1 MRLATPINL
10 DRATASRPARTV
22 PYRTGP
28 MPSRPARARAPKQ
41 IFDNSPA
48 VAARKKPTTPPTHRS
63 ARSASPSPT
72 ILPLAQPSATKA
84 TGRKKGAKSARVAPS
99 VGEAPTEPLSKE
111 ERDLAVC
118 QLKEEHGAAI
128 AWKQVAELVGSGTDE
143 KDIGVLK
150 SIYSRFRAKWK
161 QNGADGLTSL
171 KGDVERAKLAREAV
185 ARLRSRT
192 RVSPTAAQNGGG
204 MRGAAAAAPSTSL
217 RPCGRV
223 LNVYLPAGVSAIK
236 SIEV

>member
-1 MRLATPINL
+1 M
-10 DRATASRPARTV
+10 
-22 PYRTGP
+22 G
-28 MPSRPARARAPKQ
+28 PSRVESSRAGRDAVARSRLTPTRRAEAAAAAAEARAAQPRQAVGQ

-128 AWKQVAELVGSGTDE
+128 AWKQVAELVGSGTDA
-143 KDIGVLK
+143 KDIGALK
-150 SIYSRFRAKWK
+150 SSSRRRHLV
-161 QNGADGLTSL
+161 Q
-171 KGDVERAKLAREAV
+171 
-185 ARLRSRT
+185 
-192 RVSPTAAQNGGG
+192 Q
-204 MRGAAAAAPSTSL
+204 
-217 RPCGRV
+217 
-223 LNVYLPAGVSAIK
+223 
-236 SIEV
+236 

>member
-1 MRLATPINL
+1 M
-10 DRATASRPARTV
+10 PA
-22 PYRTGP
+22 
-28 MPSRPARARAPKQ
+28 RPARARAPKQ

-48 VAARKKPTTPPTHRS
+48 VAARKQPTTPPTHRS

-99 VGEAPTEPLSKE
+99 FGEAPTEPLSKE

-128 AWKQVAELVGSGTDE
+128 AWKQVAEMVGSGTDA
-143 KDIGVLK
+143 KDISALK
-150 SIYSRFRAKWK
+150 SIYQRFKAKWK

-185 ARLRSRT
+185 ARLPVAEPDACEPHGRAEWR
-192 RVSPTAAQNGGG
+192 RQRCDATAAQQQALE
-204 MRGAAAAAPSTSL
+204 R
-217 RPCGRV
+217 RV
-223 LNVYLPAGVSAIK
+223 HCPLGFLQHRLEK
-236 SIEV
+236 

>member
-1 MRLATPINL
+1 M
-10 DRATASRPARTV
+10 
-22 PYRTGP
+22 
-28 MPSRPARARAPKQ
+28 
-41 IFDNSPA
+41 
-48 VAARKKPTTPPTHRS
+48 
-63 ARSASPSPT
+63 
-72 ILPLAQPSATKA
+72 AQPSATKA

-99 VGEAPTEPLSKE
+99 FGEAPTEPLSKE
-111 ERDLAVC
+111 ERVLAVC

-128 AWKQVAELVGSGTDE
+128 AWKQVAELVGSGTDA
-143 KDIGVLK
+143 KDISALK
-150 SIYSRFRAKWK
+150 SIYQRFKAKWK

-204 MRGAAAAAPSTSL
+204 MRGAAAAAPRTSL

>member
-1 MRLATPINL
+1 M
-10 DRATASRPARTV
+10 
-22 PYRTGP
+22 
-28 MPSRPARARAPKQ
+28 AP
-41 IFDNSPA
+41 
-48 VAARKKPTTPPTHRS
+48 
-63 ARSASPSPT
+63 
-72 ILPLAQPSATKA
+72 PSATKA

-111 ERDLAVC
+111 ERVLAVC
-118 QLKEEHGAAI
+118 QLKEDHGAAI

-185 ARLRSRT
+185 ARLPVAEPDACEPHGRAEWR
-192 RVSPTAAQNGGG
+192 RQRCDATAAQQQALE
-204 MRGAAAAAPSTSL
+204 R
-217 RPCGRV
+217 RV
-223 LNVYLPAGVSAIK
+223 HCPLGFLQHRLEK
-236 SIEV
+236 

>member
-1 MRLATPINL
+1 M
-10 DRATASRPARTV
+10 PA
-22 PYRTGP
+22 
-28 MPSRPARARAPKQ
+28 RPARARAPKQ

-128 AWKQVAELVGSGTDE
+128 AWKQVAELVGSGTDA
-143 KDIGVLK
+143 KDISALK
-150 SIYSRFRAKWK
+150 SIYQRFKAKWK

-171 KGDVERAKLAREAV
+171 QGDVERAKLAR
-185 ARLRSRT
+185 ARHSSKPSSAASTARRASCSTASRSEC
-192 RVSPTAAQNGGG
+192 RVRNWWSQVRRVIIYCIHTEWQYRQPGGSPERA
-204 MRGAAAAAPSTSL
+204 M
-217 RPCGRV
+217 
-223 LNVYLPAGVSAIK
+223 K
-236 SIEV
+236 S